1 MAMQFADELSMRLEY
16 YQEIKRYRK
25 MLRKQTANSMGSPFG
40 QLFDLNLK
48 VKCEKEVKEFDMMDR
63 NSQEVLMVLS
73 KIKEELS

>member
-25 MLRKQTANSMGSPFG
+25 MLRKSAVSTIGSPFG
-40 QLFDLNLK
+40 QLYDMNLK
-48 VKCEKEVKEFDMMDR
+48 VKYEKEVKEFDMMDR
-63 NSQEVLMVLS
+63 NDQEVIMVLN